1 MLYVLTFIY
10 ADTVPVAREG
20 CNSTSRQVCALAPPG
35 TGGVHQ
41 AVAAPPLPSRL
52 PVPLKGQRPCP
63 LPHSAAAL
71 SAAPRCPHGTHCPPA
86 RPQQPGPRTRSGEQV
101 VRQGP
106 RQPCWVPL
114 PQDKHRADELQSGS
128 LCLLSVA
135 VTEYFK
141 HG

>member
-86 RPQQPGPRTRSGEQV
+86 AAWTQDTQRRAGGSAGPTPASLGAPSSGQA
-101 VRQGP
+101 QG
-106 RQPCWVPL
+106 R
-114 PQDKHRADELQSGS
+114 
-128 LCLLSVA
+128 
-135 VTEYFK
+135 
-141 HG
+141 